1 MRLSNAREGSAYF
14 RLLCSKRKKVQAKDT
29 TVVKKKKIKV
39 FPCLEVVRQLIGWDH
54 REMGLEIRR
63 VLSGGQLDMYGME
76 IC

>member
-1 MRLSNAREGSAYF
+1 MLERAVLTFDFFVVRE
-14 RLLCSKRKKVQAKDT
+14 RKYKQKT
-29 TVVKKKKIKV
+29 RQWLKKKKIKV